1 MNTNLAVL
9 SERMKT
15 KKCNK
20 LVCNL
25 HNKKED
31 VAQIAGL
38 KRALN
43 HGLIFKIVHRV
54 TQFNQKAWLKP
65 YIKMNAKLRTEANN
79 DFEKDFFKLTKNLIF
94 GKTMENIRK
103 HRDIKLVSTG
113 KRINQLVPEP
123 NYHTTEG
130 FQKAY

>member
-1 MNTNLAVL
+1 MNTNLEVL

-20 LVCNL
+20 LVFNL

-31 VAQIAGL
+31 VVQIAGL
-38 KRALN
+38 KKTLN
-43 HGLIFKIVHRV
+43 HGLIFKKVHRV
-54 TQFNQKAWLKP
+54 TQFNQEAWLEP

-79 DFEKDFFKLTKNLIF
+79 DFEKDFFKLNNNLIF

-103 HRDIKLVSTG
+103 HRDIKLLSTG
-113 KRINQLVPEP
+113 ERINQLVSEP
-123 NYHTTEG
+123 NYHATKG
-130 FQKAY
+130 FQKVY